1 MSIYEIWK
9 THPETGPYQ
18 YVEEF
23 NNLESAL
30 LTFKD
35 YGLSE
40 HWACIC
46 RTGGAVVFGA
56 DYDSVWEPPE

>member
-1 MSIYEIWK
+1 MPIYEIWK

-18 YVEEF
+18 YVDEF

-30 LTFKD
+30 LTFRD
-35 YGLSE
+35 YGYGE
-40 HWACIC
+40 DWACIYN
-46 RTGGAVVFGA
+46 TEGVVIFGA